1 MQESYFEIP
10 YLSLKKDF
18 IDMYSDELKENLFLH
33 LLPYIAARPQELNLY
48 KMLISFDIK
57 DTILYNQPDDI
68 KAKFL
73 SASAQHKKSIHVGNN
88 TIKDYYKIYFAEHT
102 AYEKYCKLNNEEG
115 IAYGL
120 TYKDLD
126 NFMDRKYHLLLTI
139 YFTVQNL
146 IRLADYNP
154 KLYSLDNAQI
164 LSDITAENNDQS
176 KLLTKRWLKTAWDN
190 HRENALFIFGFVQV
204 LLDKNGLADIFKIK
218 KFLTTDEITKLN
230 LLIKEKQNL
239 PSLFND
245 YMNYQEN
252 IKDILSYALYAQDKL
267 KPHKSSNANTPLQFT
282 SLSKLLIN
290 KHSLTPKTIE
300 FNQITPD
307 EKTQLIEK
315 NCK

>member
-1 MQESYFEIP
+1 MAIRRKLLNDVES
-10 YLSLKKDF
+10 K
-18 IDMYSDELKENLFLH
+18 
-33 LLPYIAARPQELNLY
+33 
-48 KMLISFDIK
+48 
-57 DTILYNQPDDI
+57 I
-68 KAKFL
+68 KAKASIPDLIDDDDEETDDIQTADQMDFSHFTDQDFL
-73 SASAQHKKSIHVGNN
+73 NA
-88 TIKDYYKIYFAEHT
+88 D
-102 AYEKYCKLNNEEG
+102 
-115 IAYGL
+115 
-120 TYKDLD
+120 KDLD

-204 LLDKNGLADIFKIK
+204 LLDKNGLTDIFKIK

>member
-1 MQESYFEIP
+1 MKLYNRGSSYYTIITIP
-10 YLSLKKDF
+10 RCLISEYGKKQIWRSLKTKDYKLAKLRAEF
-18 IDMYSDELKENLFLH
+18 ETMAIRRK
-33 LLPYIAARPQELNLY
+33 LLNDVES
-48 KMLISFDIK
+48 K
-57 DTILYNQPDDI
+57 I
-68 KAKFL
+68 KAKASIPDLIDDDDEETDDIQTADQMDFSHFTDQDFL
-73 SASAQHKKSIHVGNN
+73 NA
-88 TIKDYYKIYFAEHT
+88 D
-102 AYEKYCKLNNEEG
+102 
-115 IAYGL
+115 
-120 TYKDLD
+120 KDLD

-204 LLDKNGLADIFKIK
+204 LLDKNGLTDIFKIK